1 MVSQKV
7 FFKQP
12 YRILFYVSMIEHL
25 LKLRSE
31 VTQLCLT
38 LCNPM
43 DCSLPGSSVHGI
55 FQARILE
62 WVAMSFSRRS
72 SWPRDRTHV
81 SHIVGRCFY
90 CLSHQG
96 SPYQNLWGSYFS
108 FLEFFLWIDPFS
120 LLFLSES
127 SKYLSLPKLWL
138 LSLNSS
144 RPPPKLGL
152 FPALQPV
159 NASMAIVGFM

>member
-31 VTQLCLT
+31 ATQLCLT
-38 LCNPM
+38 LCDPM

-55 FQARILE
+55 FKARVLE

-72 SWPRDRTHV
+72 SRPRDRTHV
-81 SHIVGRCFY
+81 SCIVGRRFY

-96 SPYQNLWGSYFS
+96 SPYKNLWGSYFS

-144 RPPPKLGL
+144 RPP
-152 FPALQPV
+152 
-159 NASMAIVGFM
+159 